1 MRALIYEGRD
11 RISYTEDLE
20 VRDPGPDEVKIRLVA
35 SGICHSDISVING
48 TIDWEAPAV
57 LGHEGAGIVHEVG
70 SAVVELKPGDPAVIQ
85 NLAYCGH
92 CRHCDAGKPTRCRS
106 TIGNRSQPF
115 RLNGKPVSNFA
126 ATSTFA
132 EFTIIKQQQ
141 AIKVDPGTR
150 LDIACV
156 IACGVVTGVGS
167 VLQRAQVSHGETSAV
182 FGVGG
187 VGLNVVQGL
196 RIAGASRIIAIDRLA
211 SREEQARDF
220 GATDFINAA
229 QEDVP
234 ARIKEMLPDTLP
246 MAAGVDWAFECSGS
260 PAALSSAVASLAWGG
275 NCVIVGVPE
284 VTATIELPIASMTIV
299 DRGVIGARYGT
310 LQPHRDIPAY
320 LDLYRNGLLKLD
332 ELVTK
337 RYSLDQFEE
346 AFHDLES
353 GKLARGVFVF

>member
-1 MRALIYEGRD
+1 MR
-11 RISYTEDLE
+11 YTEDLE
-20 VRDPGPDEVKIRLVA
+20 VRDPGLDEVKIRMVA

-48 TIDWEAPAV
+48 TIDWAAPAV
-57 LGHEGAGIVHEVG
+57 LGHEGAGIIDQVG
-70 SAVVELKPGDPAVIQ
+70 SAVLGLKPGDPVIIH

-92 CRHCDAGKPTRCRS
+92 CRHCDSGKPTRCRS
-106 TIGNRSQPF
+106 TLGNRTQPF
-115 RLNGKPVSNFA
+115 MLDGQPVSNFA
-126 ATSTFA
+126 ASSTFA
-132 EFTIIKQQQ
+132 EYTVVKQQQ
-141 AIKVDPGTR
+141 AIKVAPDIR

-156 IACGVVTGVGS
+156 VACGVVTGVGS
-167 VLQRAQVSHGETSAV
+167 VLQRAKVDHGDTAAV

-196 RIAGASRIIAIDRLA
+196 RIAGASRIIAVDLLA
-211 SREEQARDF
+211 GREKRAREF
-220 GATDFINAA
+220 GATDFIDATYENVN
-229 QEDVP
+229 D
-234 ARIKEMLPDTLP
+234 RIRELLPDPLA

-260 PAALSSAVASLAWGG
+260 PVALSSAIASLGWGG
-275 NCVIVGVPE
+275 NCVIVGVPA
-284 VTATIELPIASMTIV
+284 VNATVDLPIASMTIV

-310 LQPHRDIPAY
+310 LQPHRDIRAY

-337 RYSLDQFEE
+337 RYALDQFEE